1 MPDSASW
8 GVKSTIARR
17 GNKSAPTGRQWAPMA
32 NFAQDAAST
41 PACIG
46 VVVRYEW
53 LLLDYP
59 SPPMQVPGMYAS

>member
-1 MPDSASW
+1 MGGQVHHRTPWEQERTHWSK
-8 GVKSTIARR
+8 V
-17 GNKSAPTGRQWAPMA
+17 APMA

-41 PACIG
+41 PACIK
-46 VVVRYEW
+46 VAVRYEW